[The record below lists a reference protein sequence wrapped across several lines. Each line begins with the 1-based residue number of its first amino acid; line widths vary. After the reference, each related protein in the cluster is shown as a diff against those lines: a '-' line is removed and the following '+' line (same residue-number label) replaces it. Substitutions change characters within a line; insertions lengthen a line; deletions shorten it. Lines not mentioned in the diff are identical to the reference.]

1 MPNSLLSPTSC
12 VGIGASSTSSVFGM
26 ATEDHARLQD
36 MEMAASSNAAWLL
49 RSASAYVLDHGLSPD
64 LSRGLKHAA
73 SLIDNVAGASTCV
86 DALHVTARLLPVCE
100 GHISED
106 LEYVPVKSLVI
117 VVEKR
122 VREILV
128 MRVQST
134 LPFGDPKAFGE
145 AVDHAFGCQI
155 ARGSHNLY
163 SMVMQAYKKTIWGN
177 FEAAFKSKCEE
188 EKEQRGKKRKGKP
201 KK

>member
-1 MPNSLLSPTSC
+1 M
-12 VGIGASSTSSVFGM
+12 SSVFAM
-26 ATEDHARLQD
+26 ASEDHARLQD
-36 MEMAASSNAAWLL
+36 MEMVASSNAAWLL
-49 RSASAYVLDHGLSPD
+49 RLASAYVLEHGLSTV
-64 LSRGLKHAA
+64 LSRGLKHVA
-73 SLIDNVAGASTCV
+73 SLIENDAGASVCV
-86 DALHVTARLLPVCE
+86 DALHVTARLLAVCE

-163 SMVMQAYKKTIWGN
+163 SMLMQAYKKTIRGN
-177 FEAAFKSKCEE
+177 FEAAFKSKCEQ
-188 EKEQRGKKRKGKP
+188 EKEKRGKKRKGKP